1 MTVLPT
7 MAVQEGEHRVNGP
20 ITDADCREYADTLL
34 RHFAPKLTEWEDGF
48 VRSIQAR
55 LVAGRVLTDKQ
66 RETLDGLME
75 RVARGH
81 GRA

>member
-1 MTVLPT
+1 MS
-7 MAVQEGEHRVNGP
+7 AP

-34 RHFAPKLTEWEDGF
+34 QHFASTLTAWEDGF

-55 LVAGRVLTDKQ
+55 LAAGRALTDKQ
-66 RETLDGLME
+66 RETLDDVME
-75 RVARGH
+75 RVARGY